1 MNKPGVFC
9 QIPIQNITVST
20 RVLRNPR
27 VSLEDLLISIKQKG
41 LINPPLVRIKSDHYE
56 LIAGH
61 RRLEACKLLGWQNIT
76 CHIVDVDDKNAYEIS
91 IIENVQQKSMTPI
104 EEARAFKEY
113 VDAFGWGSES
123 DLAQRIGKSQEYVSR
138 RIRLLTLPE
147 SLQKDVLEGR
157 ISVSTAEELLPLND
171 NRVILQELGNYV
183 AENRLNKQETRQI
196 VKVARK
202 NSDIDE
208 REFKDKIATT
218 LKLKDLEEDK
228 AQDIR
233 LSEVY
238 ETLRAMLKKSILGI
252 RISLNNIDDVAE
264 ELQSIQYE
272 NSRYGWIINEIIM
285 QNRFRLHEQLDL
297 LLKESSKL
305 SRLYEKERI
314 QLSASH

>member
-91 IIENVQQKSMTPI
+91 LIENVQQKSMTPL

>member
-91 IIENVQQKSMTPI
+91 LIENVQQKSMTPL

-171 NRVILQELGNYV
+171 NRVVLQELGNYV